1 MEYIKSTYEILFN
14 MKLEVKEDNIE
25 QAIEEKLKEMSSNGV
40 YDMSQSSKEYEKII
54 VKLEA
59 EVRNHISV
67 SVIGKLR

>member
-1 MEYIKSTYEILFN
+1 
-14 MKLEVKEDNIE
+14 MKVEAKEDKVE
-25 QAIEEKLKEMSSNGV
+25 QVVGERLKEMSGKGE

-67 SVIGKLR
+67 SLRPLPPSCCDLY

>member
-1 MEYIKSTYEILFN
+1 
-14 MKLEVKEDNIE
+14 MKIEAKEDRVE
-25 QAIEEKLKEMSSNGV
+25 QVVGERLKEMSSKGE

-67 SVIGKLR
+67 N